1 MRCKHILSLHTPR
14 PALIGLLT
22 GSAALAAASLAHPQP
37 AEAATETV
45 LHNFKGGSDGASP
58 HAGLISDST
67 GALYG
72 TTWRGGGTGCVA
84 GNGCGTV
91 FKLTPP
97 AAGQTKWTKEI
108 LYRFQG
114 GSDGEAPLAPLT
126 LDSKGALY
134 GTTSAGG
141 GTFGPGTVFKLK
153 PPAAGQTQWTE
164 KILHRFTGAG
174 GDGDGPVAGL
184 VFDGKGALY
193 GTTSGGGGPS
203 NCGTVFKLKPPA
215 AGETQWTEK
224 VLYSFAGTGDG
235 CIPLSGRLIFDS
247 EGALYGTTRGTTRV
261 IGAASGTVFKL
272 APPAAGHM
280 WTETVLYSFKGGSD
294 GSQPF
299 AGLIF
304 DSKGALYGTTEAGG
318 GGASCG
324 NGCGIVFKLKPPA
337 PGLTQW
343 TEKVLYRFQGTFG
356 GDGEAPQGGLVFDN
370 TGALYGTTFAGG
382 NIGLGTVFKLKPPAA
397 GGTQWTE
404 KVLSDLPS
412 GGANPIGEVLL
423 CPVIGGQPACAPP
436 GSRPVSGAAEP
447 G

>member
-1 MRCKHILSLHTPR
+1 
-14 PALIGLLT
+14 
-22 GSAALAAASLAHPQP
+22 
-37 AEAATETV
+37 V
-45 LHNFKGGSDGASP
+45 LHQFKGGSDGANP
-58 HAGLISDST
+58 HAGLISDGT

-72 TTWRGGGTGCVA
+72 TTSRGGGAGCV
-84 GNGCGTV
+84 GGLGCGTV

-114 GSDGEAPLAPLT
+114 GSDGEAPFAGLVF
-126 LDSKGALY
+126 DSKGALY
-134 GTTSAGG
+134 GTTLAGG
-141 GTFGPGTVFKLK
+141 GTFGPGTVFKLT
-153 PPAAGQTQWTE
+153 PPAVGQTQWTE
-164 KILHRFTGAG
+164 EILYRFTGAG
-174 GDGDGPVAGL
+174 GDGDGPQAGL
-184 VFDGKGALY
+184 IFDSKGALY

-215 AGETQWTEK
+215 VGQTQWTEK

-235 CIPLSGRLIFDS
+235 CLPLFGRLIFDS
-247 EGALYGTTRGTTRV
+247 EGALYGTARGTTNV

-272 APPAAGHM
+272 VPPASGYM

-299 AGLIF
+299 AGVIF
-304 DSKGALYGTTEAGG
+304 DSKGALYGTTERGG
-318 GGASCG
+318 GGASCPTI
-324 NGCGIVFKLKPPA
+324 GCGTVFKLKPPA

-356 GDGEAPQGGLVFDN
+356 GGDGESPEGGLIFDGA
-370 TGALYGTTFAGG
+370 GALHGTTLAGG
-382 NIGLGTVFKLKPPAA
+382 NISLGTVFKLKPPVPPA
-397 GGTQWTE
+397 TQWTE
-404 KVLSDLPS
+404 KVLSNLAD

-436 GSRPVSGAAEP
+436 GSRPVSGAPAGLTCADVFAALSDP
-447 G
+447 SGLPQFGDVAVLMLLIVACD